1 SLPNP
6 EGSAQHNIGCSDSGR
21 VEVEQSPGHF
31 ISVYIGMQFAIRQEA
46 TLHLKNFAKLSG
58 GTVTVSACS
67 VKPKAQLR
75 FVRFDR
81 SVATSDYD
89 CFVSSLKA

>member
-1 SLPNP
+1 
-6 EGSAQHNIGCSDSGR
+6 
-21 VEVEQSPGHF
+21 
-31 ISVYIGMQFAIRQEA
+31 MQFAIRQEA

-58 GTVTVSACS
+58 GTVTVYACS

-81 SVATSDYD
+81 GVLRQAIMI
-89 CFVSSLKA
+89 VSSARSRHSTMAALLSPRRRLPRMLP